1 MFYITVRIFPANR
14 RASFSSRELSFESN
28 SPTVS
33 DMYKLLTDLDK
44 SKYRVSRGVSF
55 LNDSDLLVRNEI
67 LNILPMN

>member
-28 SPTVS
+28 SPTVA
-33 DMYKLLTDLDK
+33 DIYKLLTDLDK